1 MSNMILIEEATV
13 QCAVEALKAVRRNM
27 LDNAPHLSGKVWGL
41 AERAIT
47 AIDEALAAPQ
57 PALAEQNPVVWRWKN
72 KLGEVITAWLEYKPN
87 EAECVREQVTNEGGT
102 IEYAY
107 ADLPQRQPLT
117 RQQINKMDEG
127 CDFSGNI
134 YEITRAVEIEHGI
147 GTKP

>member
-1 MSNMILIEEATV
+1 MILIEEATV

-57 PALAEQNPVVWRWKN
+57 PAQPS
-72 KLGEVITAWLEYKPN
+72 
-87 EAECVREQVTNEGGT
+87 
-102 IEYAY
+102 
-107 ADLPQRQPLT
+107 QRHPLT

-127 CDFSGNI
+127 GDFSGNI